1 MKKTAK
7 TCLWNALAFL
17 TVLSAPAFASAPDEL
32 IGQPT
37 PGELG
42 LQPAATPMKAR
53 MIDFHDN
60 LLLPVTVAIAVFVMI
75 LLLIVIVRFNHR
87 ANPVPSKTTH
97 NTMLEIV
104 WTLVPVLILVVF
116 VVPSMKL
123 LYFADRV
130 SPKDADMTLKV
141 IGHQWYWEYTYPDN
155 GNINFMSNLVK
166 DKDIDLKKGQV
177 RLLSTDN
184 PVVLPVNSN
193 VRILIQ
199 ATDVIHSWG
208 IPAFGVKTDAVPGR
222 TNETWVRIEKEG
234 TFYGQCSQLCGEGH
248 GFMPIEIKAVS
259 KAEFAKWVH
268 SQQGGTMPGDAPVK
282 GASNDV
288 TPAPAAAAA
297 AAKPDTTKKEE
308 KAGDK

>member
-7 TCLWNALAFL
+7 TLLWNAAAFL
-17 TVLSAPAFASAPDEL
+17 TVLATPALAFASAPAEI

-37 PGELG
+37 PDELG
-42 LQPAATPMKAR
+42 LQPAATPMKER
-53 MIDFHDN
+53 MIDFHDH
-60 LLLPVTVAIAVFVMI
+60 LLLPITVVIAAFVMFLLVFVM
-75 LLLIVIVRFNHR
+75 VRFNAR

-97 NTMLEIV
+97 NFALEVI
-104 WTLVPVLILVVF
+104 WTLVPVLILVV
-116 VVPSMKL
+116 VVIPSMKL
-123 LYFADRV
+123 LYYADRV

-141 IGHQWYWEYTYPDN
+141 IGHQWYWEYEYPDN
-155 GNINFMSNLVK
+155 GGFNFLSNLIK
-166 DKDIDLKKGQV
+166 DKDIDKSKGQV

-184 PVVLPVNSN
+184 PVVLPVDSN
-193 VRILIQ
+193 IRILIA

-222 TNETWVRIEKEG
+222 TNETWVRIDKEG

-268 SQQGGTMPGDAPVK
+268 SQQGGTMPGDPVK
-282 GASNDV
+282 GASNDAK
-288 TPAPAAAAA
+288 PAPAAAA
-297 AAKPDTTKKEE
+297 KPAPTKKEE
-308 KAGDK
+308 KAGDTK